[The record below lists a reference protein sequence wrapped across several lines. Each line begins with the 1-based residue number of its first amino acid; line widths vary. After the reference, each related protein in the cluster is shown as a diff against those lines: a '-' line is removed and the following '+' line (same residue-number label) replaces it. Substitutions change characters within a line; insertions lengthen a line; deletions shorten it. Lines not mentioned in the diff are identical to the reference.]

1 MFRLTKLLWLVFV
14 LVFTDDV
21 AALGGKS
28 FFINQRSILA
38 KENYA
43 FLTACYPQEK
53 AFLNVT
59 LFLNPLEQNEVINF
73 SRAGFPFKISSNIQN
88 VTQVTIEAPSLQVPL
103 NIMQITF
110 RIGKSLYKLMLNP
123 KCDTDEK
130 FWTLPDMTSYW
141 GRFIDCT
148 EADTF
153 CDPRT
158 DEISDCDGMFTYYV
172 MWRDGVDRYE

>member
-1 MFRLTKLLWLVFV
+1 LFRLLP
-14 LVFTDDV
+14 
-21 AALGGKS
+21 S
-28 FFINQRSILA
+28 FPGQFDGWPQLIRSSSTFIS
-38 KENYA
+38 
-43 FLTACYPQEK
+43 
-53 AFLNVT
+53 
-59 LFLNPLEQNEVINF
+59 
-73 SRAGFPFKISSNIQN
+73 ISSNIQN

>member
-1 MFRLTKLLWLVFV
+1 MDVFYEK
-14 LVFTDDV
+14 
-21 AALGGKS
+21 LGGRQEEK
-28 FFINQRSILA
+28 FVFWLA
-38 KENYA
+38 K
-43 FLTACYPQEK
+43 TCH
-53 AFLNVT
+53 
-59 LFLNPLEQNEVINF
+59 
-73 SRAGFPFKISSNIQN
+73 RISSNIQN
-88 VTQVTIEAPSLQVPL
+88 VTQVTIEAPSIQVPL

-172 MWRDGVDRYE
+172 MWRDGVDRYDTLTSSSAEYHANHISDRKQPLQADVEPKVRYRREILDAS